1 MKIKRYM
8 AASMRAALDQVRL
21 EQGPDAVI
29 LSSRRI
35 DEGVEVIAAV
45 DYDEAL
51 IAGAARQ
58 YAMAASAAAN
68 AEGAAAAAG
77 AKKPSAAA
85 PTAPAATGA
94 GAAGARQRSLRRPSP
109 GPSGRLSCRRHRRCG
124 ARWSGAH
131 RLRWLAIWPRSPF
144 RRTRSADSPPCNG
157 S

>member
-94 GAAGARQRSLRRPSP
+94 GAAAKPAAPSP